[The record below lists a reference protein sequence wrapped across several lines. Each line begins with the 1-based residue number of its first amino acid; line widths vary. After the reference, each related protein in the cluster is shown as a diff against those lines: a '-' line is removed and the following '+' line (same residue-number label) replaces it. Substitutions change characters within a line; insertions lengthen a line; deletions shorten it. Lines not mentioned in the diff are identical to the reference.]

1 MDHEFLGVV
10 EEVGSEVAGLTSG
23 DLVVAPFA
31 PSKAERT
38 AYAVLLHGPAA
49 RSGGAD
55 VSQWL
60 LLRDR
65 TAKRLQPTHQQQ
77 PHFRNTSVTQDA
89 SACDALA
96 E

>member
-1 MDHEFLGVV
+1 MERHD
-10 EEVGSEVAGLTSG
+10 EVLPDPGGARP
-23 DLVVAPFA
+23 AA

-55 VSQWL
+55 ASQWL

-65 TAKRLQPTHQQQ
+65 TAKRL
-77 PHFRNTSVTQDA
+77 
-89 SACDALA
+89 
-96 E
+96 